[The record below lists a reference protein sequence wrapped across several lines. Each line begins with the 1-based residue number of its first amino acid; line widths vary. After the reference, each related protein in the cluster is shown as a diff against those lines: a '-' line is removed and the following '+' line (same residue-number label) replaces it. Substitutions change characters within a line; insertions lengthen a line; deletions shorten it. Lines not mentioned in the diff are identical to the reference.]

1 MGAAGAGRQHW
12 RPVAGRYMQPD
23 PSGLAGGINTYAYA
37 GDPLGLIKCGT
48 GEYKDVGGH
57 HVHAKAGFK
66 SNPKYDPKKGF
77 SISQDYMDTMESDHH
92 CVQKK

>member
-1 MGAAGAGRQHW
+1 
-12 RPVAGRYMQPD
+12 MQPD

-77 SISQDYMDTMESDHH
+77 SISQDYMDTMGSDHH